1 MKQIPT
7 GAHTWLVLRKASRA
21 VEQRAFQSIE
31 DTGLCAS
38 DFGVLETLL
47 HKGPL
52 PVNVLGKKQLLTTGS
67 ITQAVDRLVKRGLV
81 ERTDHPID
89 RRVRLVELT
98 PDGRRVIE
106 PAFAR
111 HAADLDQVVAVLKPD
126 ERDLL
131 VGLLR
136 RLGRAAEGKSV
147 DSEEEYDDT
156 TA

>member
-1 MKQIPT
+1 MKQIPS

-21 VEQRAFQSIE
+21 VEGRAYQSIE

-67 ITQAVDRLVKRGLV
+67 ITQAVDRLARRGLV
-81 ERTDHPID
+81 ERKDHPHD
-89 RRVRLVELT
+89 RRVRIVELT
-98 PDGRRVIE
+98 SEGRRVIE

-111 HAADLDQVVAVLKPD
+111 HVADLEEVVSVLAPE
-126 ERDLL
+126 ERGLLVDLL
-131 VGLLR
+131 RKVGL
-136 RLGRAAEGKSV
+136 AAEGISEDLEE
-147 DSEEEYDDT
+147 DSL
-156 TA
+156 

>member
-1 MKQIPT
+1 MRQIPS
-7 GAHTWLVLRKASRA
+7 GAHTWLVLKKASRA

-81 ERTDHPID
+81 ERKDHPHD

-98 PDGRRVIE
+98 GEGRRVIE

-111 HAADLDQVVAVLKPD
+111 HAADLDLVVAVLTPE
-126 ERDLL
+126 ERDVL

-136 RLGRAAEGKSV
+136 RLGLAAQGISE
-147 DSEEEYDDT
+147 DSEEIVL
-156 TA
+156 